1 MARVALISF
10 LNNSINTRSLSSYL
24 KSNGHEVTCYF
35 CQGDLNTHN
44 LRELTASIK
53 SKSVLLVGVS
63 LVTDD
68 FHSAVVATNA
78 IKKEIGTLVVW
89 GGAHVNVCPEE
100 CLRHA
105 DIVCLGEGEEAL
117 LELVDSLNEGKPIS
131 SIKNMWLN
139 ENGNIIK
146 NELRTLE
153 KDLDKYPFPDFDLT
167 SQYVMTTEGFVHLEE
182 QHLKGEYSIMSSRGC
197 PYRCKYCYNS
207 YRRKQ
212 YEGKGQYLRAR
223 SIENVI
229 QELMFA
235 RRSFPDLQRI
245 NFWDDSFVARGL
257 EDFTLFKSLYT
268 ERINL
273 PFFALVEPMAF
284 QFEKIKL
291 LKESGLEALQVGI
304 QSGSERVN
312 REIYNRLVSNNK
324 NLEVARYIHELG
336 IDVTYD
342 LIFNNPYER
351 REDIVETINLF
362 LQFPRPFWL
371 QGFNLIFYP
380 GTELSKRALQDGFI
394 TTKQEKESYTTIQSK
409 KNSPISM
416 GGSGEL
422 SSRFYDIRYNSRE
435 KVYLNTVLSLIAYR
449 HIPSNIIKYFSA
461 SENRFKYL
469 LLRIFSQLY
478 VAISRIKN
486 KSFTDT

>member
-1 MARVALISF
+1 
-10 LNNSINTRSLSSYL
+10 
-24 KSNGHEVTCYF
+24 
-35 CQGDLNTHN
+35 
-44 LRELTASIK
+44 
-53 SKSVLLVGVS
+53 
-63 LVTDD
+63 VTDD
-68 FHSAVVATNA
+68 FHSAVVATTA
-78 IKKEIGTLVVW
+78 IKKEIGTPVVW

-167 SQYVMTTEGFVHLEE
+167 SQYVMTTEGFVRLEE

-245 NFWDDSFVARGL
+245 TFWEDSFVARGL

-284 QFEKIKL
+284 QFEKIKM